1 MVDEEA
7 WGGGGGWGGEDGG
20 VGCEDVGGFRE
31 AGEDCGLG
39 RGVVSLVS

>member
-7 WGGGGGWGGEDGG
+7 GGGGGWGGEDSG

-39 RGVVSLVS
+39 RRVVSLVS